1 MSFVFLPRMND
12 ERKRMIRGWYT
23 GASGMAAQQV
33 RLDAIANNLANV
45 DTDGFKKDIAV
56 HKAFPELLL
65 RRMNDDGVIIHPFGS
80 SDLAPVVGK
89 IGLGVEMNELFTEF
103 SQGSLKETESD
114 FDIALDGQGF
124 LSITT
129 PYGERYTRNGSF
141 TLGKEGYLETK
152 EGYPVLGENGPIKL
166 KANNFKIDAQG
177 RIFVNQALQ
186 DDPNRL
192 VSKEDNSWEDTVLL
206 DTLKVVGFE
215 KPRFLQKQGSSM
227 YASNFESGDAK
238 ILERGEK
245 PKVVQG
251 FVESANVNP
260 VTEMVQ
266 MIEVNRAYEAN
277 QKTIQTEDSTLGK
290 LINEVVKV

>member
-1 MSFVFLPRMND
+1 
-12 ERKRMIRGWYT
+12 MIRGWYT
-23 GASGMAAQQV
+23 GASGMAAQQI

-45 DTDGFKKDIAV
+45 DTDGYKKDIAV

-65 RRMNDDGVIIHPFGS
+65 RRMNDDGVYLQPFGS

-89 IGLGVEMNELFTEF
+89 VGLGVEMNELFTEF
-103 SQGSLKETESD
+103 SQGAMKETESD
-114 FDIALDGQGF
+114 FDLALDGQGF
-124 LSITT
+124 LSVST

-152 EGYPVLGENGPIKL
+152 EGYPVLGENGPIKV
-166 KANNFKIDAQG
+166 KANNFKVDAQG
-177 RIFVNQALQ
+177 RIFVNRALQ
-186 DDPNRL
+186 DDPNLL
-192 VSKEDNSWEDTVLL
+192 VSKENNAWEDTVLL
-206 DTLKVVGFE
+206 DRLKVVGFD
-215 KPRFLQKQGSSM
+215 KPRFLQKQGSSL
-227 YASNFESGDAK
+227 YASNLESGEART
-238 ILERGEK
+238 LGAGEK

-251 FVESANVNP
+251 FVEAANVNP